1 MLRILEEAVRAFEER
16 MDDVKEMNIICTY
29 SKCVTERDGQ
39 KMDKVRLQYTLGVS
53 KFDIGL
59 GVERTYTSFT
69 SVPYRGSKFLLS
81 GVSKHSMPGQ
91 IFVN

>member
-39 KMDKVRLQYTLGVS
+39 KMDKVVFNIYILGVS
-53 KFDIGL
+53 SVF
-59 GVERTYTSFT
+59 EYTKSEPII
-69 SVPYRGSKFLLS
+69 VDFLTLTT
-81 GVSKHSMPGQ
+81 
-91 IFVN
+91 